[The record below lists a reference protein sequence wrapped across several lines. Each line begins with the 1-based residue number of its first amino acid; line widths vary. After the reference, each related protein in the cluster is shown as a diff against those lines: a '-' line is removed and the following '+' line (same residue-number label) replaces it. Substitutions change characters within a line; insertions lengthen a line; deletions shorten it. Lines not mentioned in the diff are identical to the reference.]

1 MKYTTIKNIVW
12 IELSPIE
19 VFQLIRYRH
28 IESTEFNSIPILFNR
43 MEKIASIYT
52 YVYTDNANV
61 IIYWSHS
68 QNIEGLQ
75 RRINSDNE
83 IGDIRPVNYEHLN
96 NVDVLTLIQKGLLI
110 ENEMYYISDFQS
122 TYESFDSYVYTLDTE
137 SIRFF
142 FDSSQLEEV
151 LNEFYN

>member
-1 MKYTTIKNIVW
+1 
-12 IELSPIE
+12 
-19 VFQLIRYRH
+19 
-28 IESTEFNSIPILFNR
+28 

-83 IGDIRPVNYEHLN
+83 IDDLTPVGFEHLN
-96 NVDVLTLIQKGLLI
+96 NVDIFTLIQKGLLI
-110 ENEMYYISDFQS
+110 ENEVYYLSDFDS
-122 TYESFDSYVYTLDTE
+122 SYESFDWFTYTLDTE
-137 SIRFF
+137 SVRYY
-142 FDSSQLEEV
+142 FDSEQLEEV
-151 LNEFYN
+151 LEKFY

>member
-1 MKYTTIKNIVW
+1 MKYTKNIVW

-83 IGDIRPVNYEHLN
+83 IDDLTPVGFEHLN
-96 NVDVLTLIQKGLLI
+96 NVDIFTLIQKGLLI
-110 ENEMYYISDFQS
+110 ENEVYYLSDFDS
-122 TYESFDSYVYTLDTE
+122 SYESFDWFTYTLDTE
-137 SIRFF
+137 SVRYY
-142 FDSSQLEEV
+142 FDSEQLEEV
-151 LNEFYN
+151 LEKFY

>member
-1 MKYTTIKNIVW
+1 MKYTKNIVW

-61 IIYWSHS
+61 IIYWAHS

-75 RRINSDNE
+75 HRINSDNE
-83 IGDIRPVNYEHLN
+83 IDDLTPVGFQHLN
-96 NVDVLTLIQKGLLI
+96 NIDIHNLIQKGILL
-110 ENEMYYISDFQS
+110 ENQVFYLND
-122 TYESFDSYVYTLDTE
+122 
-137 SIRFF
+137 
-142 FDSSQLEEV
+142 FDSSYEAFDCFTYTIDTEECRYYFTSEQLEEV
-151 LNEFYN
+151 LEKFY